1 MDIDIA
7 GLEGAVEELQ
17 RVLRDALTAT
27 DIWDRNTGL
36 SLAGFNTQPA
46 ASALF
51 NQVTKEISETLAGSS
66 FPALSQYYLLNL
78 EDNNIVLILMHG
90 DELMQGILLDA
101 TKANMGILFSVAI
114 PKMLD
119 RVSGAGD

>member
-7 GLEGAVEELQ
+7 RLEGAVEELQ
-17 RVLRDALTAT
+17 RLLRDALTAT

-46 ASALF
+46 ATALF

-78 EDNNIVLILMHG
+78 EDNNIILILMHE

-119 RVSGAGD
+119 RVSGVGD

>member
-7 GLEGAVEELQ
+7 SLEGAVEELQ
-17 RVLRDALTAT
+17 RLLRDALTAT

-36 SLAGFNTQPA
+36 SLAGFNSQPA
-46 ASALF
+46 ATALF
-51 NQVTKEISETLAGSS
+51 NQVTKEISDTLAGSS
-66 FPALSQYYLLNL
+66 FPALSKYYLLNL

-90 DELMQGILLDA
+90 TDLMQGILLDA

-119 RVSGAGD
+119 KVSGTGG